1 LGSNTI
7 PWVTAL
13 SRELSESV
21 DAALGVAPVE
31 GATTWETLL
40 KRVITPEYQK
50 HFHKNW
56 MVLPD
61 GLNDSVPMRK
71 VWAQCDVGHHMDP
84 LLRPKLRAVA
94 PDTVEYTD
102 VRTGARSQATTLRG
116 LLRASLPT
124 GLGERVFNAI
134 IEDES
139 RLYSWKARGPAIVDR
154 LIGVATGGS
163 WEDRPD
169 ILLLQEYDRET
180 ETLAAFSLPPTRS
193 DSPGV
198 ASDAGTAVPDISM
211 RAALVRHGYG
221 GVVFNNPVGAP
232 SVAVYW
238 RRDRW
243 ACAATEDDV
252 LVLNCGES
260 ATGAAF
266 CVDLMSSSHS
276 QLAPAAAAGDADAAP
291 LRRHAE
297 RELLPLRDR
306 RCAGF
311 VKLEPRASGGGGGG
325 GADTASIWACTA
337 HLMTSSRDNC
347 AKNRFPGEVRIGEL
361 GVVCEKAA
369 ELVPPG
375 DALLIGGDFNLD
387 PSFLWQCAA
396 SGITPRE
403 VGGAAALDGAAL
415 ATPAAL
421 DASDAADGTRELALR
436 WSGTELREAFEV
448 QHAWREDA
456 CARWPTSINAK
467 RSTRIDQ
474 LWFTPSTLARVRA
487 APSEGAGG
495 SAAAAAAA
503 AVERIGR
510 TPTAPIPCLSADGA
524 RIAEPSDH
532 VPIAALFEL
541 RGGRA
546 TSSSSEASAL

>member
-1 LGSNTI
+1 MC
-7 PWVTAL
+7 A
-13 SRELSESV
+13 
-21 DAALGVAPVE
+21 
-31 GATTWETLL
+31 
-40 KRVITPEYQK
+40 
-50 HFHKNW
+50 
-56 MVLPD
+56 
-61 GLNDSVPMRK
+61 
-71 VWAQCDVGHHMDP
+71 
-84 LLRPKLRAVA
+84 
-94 PDTVEYTD
+94 D
-102 VRTGARSQATTLRG
+102 VRS
-116 LLRASLPT
+116 
-124 GLGERVFNAI
+124 
-134 IEDES
+134 
-139 RLYSWKARGPAIVDR
+139 
-154 LIGVATGGS
+154 
-163 WEDRPD
+163 
-169 ILLLQEYDRET
+169 
-180 ETLAAFSLPPTRS
+180 
-193 DSPGV
+193 
-198 ASDAGTAVPDISM
+198 
-211 RAALVRHGYG
+211 AL
-221 GVVFNNPVGAP
+221 
-232 SVAVYW
+232 
-238 RRDRW
+238 
-243 ACAATEDDV
+243 T
-252 LVLNCGES
+252 
-260 ATGAAF
+260 
-266 CVDLMSSSHS
+266 
-276 QLAPAAAAGDADAAP
+276 
-291 LRRHAE
+291 
-297 RELLPLRDR
+297 
-306 RCAGF
+306 
-311 VKLEPRASGGGGGG
+311 SGGGGGG

-467 RSTRIDQ
+467 RSMRIDQ

-487 APSEGAGG
+487 APRRKLRKASCFCSGKLRSEGAGG
-495 SAAAAAAA
+495 SAAAAAAAA

-541 RGGRA
+541 RGGC
-546 TSSSSEASAL
+546 